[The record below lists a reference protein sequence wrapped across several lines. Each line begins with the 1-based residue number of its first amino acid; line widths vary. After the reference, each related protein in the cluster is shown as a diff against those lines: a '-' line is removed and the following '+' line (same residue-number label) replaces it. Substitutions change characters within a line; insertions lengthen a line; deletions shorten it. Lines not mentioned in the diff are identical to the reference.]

1 MLHGASL
8 SRGSRFATHHADK
21 GYQLLYQF
29 GIGARTLARGIT
41 EAVLETDADS
51 GGAHANG
58 TSQDR
63 KVLHAVVGDT
73 P

>member
-1 MLHGASL
+1 MLHFSCFIRCGRL
-8 SRGSRFATHHADK
+8 TTHHADK
-21 GYQLLYQF
+21 GYQLFYQF
-29 GIGARTLARGIT
+29 GIGMRTLARGII
-41 EAVLETDADS
+41 EAVFETYADS
-51 GGAHANG
+51 GGAHVNG